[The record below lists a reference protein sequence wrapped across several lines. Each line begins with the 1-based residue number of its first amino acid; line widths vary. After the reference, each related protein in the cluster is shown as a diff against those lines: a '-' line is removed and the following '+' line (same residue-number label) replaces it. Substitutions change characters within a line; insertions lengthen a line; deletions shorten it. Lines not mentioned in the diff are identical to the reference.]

1 MITASRTTYT
11 EAQQDANWDNLS
23 PKQRAYFNRLAD
35 GDPER
40 TGQAFFEDE
49 VPAELQND
57 PIGLDI
63 YLNGGTVTVPVDVH
77 DRGRAGTTTT
87 TRQVEI
93 EDRDWSH
100 DVSKANG
107 GSDSADNGRFESAS
121 TNRARGA
128 DNSTAAE
135 QAAADEQSASDA
147 EDINNRVDSEQ
158 LIDQAA
164 VGLAGG
170 SLVCDAAEFALEGV
184 LPVAMGLTAAA
195 KLADAGVGKGAAI
208 GGGVATGLLVLTP
221 PGQIAAGAYLT
232 WKLAKFGINTVRKL
246 SN

>member
-49 VPAELQND
+49 VPIDIQDD
-57 PIGLDI
+57 PAGLDI

-77 DRGRAGTTTT
+77 NRGRAGVTST

-121 TNRARGA
+121 TNRSRGA
-128 DNSTAAE
+128 DNSTTAE
-135 QAAADEQSASDA
+135 QADADKQSASDA
-147 EDINNRVDSEQ
+147 DDINDRVDSEQ

-164 VGLAGG
+164 LGLTGG
-170 SLVCDAAEFALEGV
+170 SLICDAAEFAFEGV
-184 LPVAMGLTAAA
+184 LPIAMGLTAAS
-195 KLADAGVGKGAAI
+195 KLDDAGFGKGAVI
-208 GGGVATGLLVLTP
+208 GGGVATSLIVLTP
-221 PGQIAAGAYLT
+221 PGQLAAGAYLT
-232 WKLAKFGINTVRKL
+232 WKLAKFGIKTVRKL